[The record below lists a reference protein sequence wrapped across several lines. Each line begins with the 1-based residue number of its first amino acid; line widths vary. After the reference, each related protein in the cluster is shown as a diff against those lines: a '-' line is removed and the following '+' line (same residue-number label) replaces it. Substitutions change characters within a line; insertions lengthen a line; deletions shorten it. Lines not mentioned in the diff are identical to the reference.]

1 MYKCISIGAVW
12 VLTHVKT
19 PKPTLLPYFFC
30 VSVGYTSMTY
40 YLSGGL
46 LFFADFSA
54 ISITTSTNA
63 LLASGE
69 NNHSGSIENN
79 QI

>member
-1 MYKCISIGAVW
+1 MIMSIGSVW
-12 VLTHVKT
+12 VLKHVKT
-19 PKPTLLPYFFC
+19 PKPTLLPYFSH
-30 VSVGYTSMTY
+30 VSVGYTPMTY

-63 LLASGE
+63 PSSSNALEIAP
-69 NNHSGSIENN
+69 
-79 QI
+79 